1 MTKIEE
7 ILCKNFGVEFTS
19 IYDFDSGL
27 SSTIEYEV
35 HRTEKLPE
43 RLRTSIEQYAEFYAQ
58 RCLEIA
64 AKEASANFECIGAVL
79 GAENVNP
86 YVEEESILKIKL
98 PEHD

>member
-7 ILCKNFGVEFTS
+7 LIESIQKFEQLIWDEEFVCWPDDVER
-19 IYDFDSGL
+19 IM
-27 SSTIEYEV
+27 
-35 HRTEKLPE
+35 K
-43 RLRTSIEQYAEFYAQ
+43 QYAEFYAQ

-86 YVEEESILKIKL
+86 YVEQESILKIKL
-98 PEHD
+98 PPHD

>member
-7 ILCKNFGVEFTS
+7 LITS
-19 IYDFDSGL
+19 IKETYGGMFSQEFDESDINRIL
-27 SSTIEYEV
+27 KE
-35 HRTEKLPE
+35 
-43 RLRTSIEQYAEFYAQ
+43 YAEIYA
-58 RCLEIA
+58 RKCLQIA